1 MLDHQLTSPCFSSQQ
16 KNDFLNLFL
25 IVNHNYQKVLSI
37 MSTKAIT
44 KLFSQYVEDFIKSCD
59 SDDKEGILKEMM
71 SKESSKKIEEFVK
84 SNEIRKKRAEKVAK
98 DDKLPKK
105 PKNPYMVFCD
115 RHRSKI
121 SEDNKDKSSRE
132 ITSLMAEKW
141 SEKKLSNDDEFK
153 EIMSI
158 CEESKKLHDEQMR
171 QYNIENNIVVSV
183 KETPRDAFY
192 YFKLDQKKNLT
203 GISNMEIHHTLK
215 KQWKKLNEEKN
226 EIVKKYLQIATNNFG
241 TRDEVAVET
250 TEVTVESEVAVE
262 TELALETEV
271 VLETEVALEKSEK
284 KRVKKIKK
292 KISLDDQE
300 NEA

>member
-1 MLDHQLTSPCFSSQQ
+1 
-16 KNDFLNLFL
+16 
-25 IVNHNYQKVLSI
+25 

-84 SNEIRKKRAEKVAK
+84 SNEIRKKRSEKVN

-115 RHRSKI
+115 IHRSKI
-121 SEDNKDKSSRE
+121 TDDNKEKNSKE
-132 ITSLMAEKW
+132 ITSLLGEKW
-141 SEKKLSNDDEFK
+141 SEKKTLNDDEFR

-158 CEESKKLHDEQMR
+158 CEESKKLHLEQMTK
-171 QYNIENNIVVSV
+171 YNIENNIVVRVSESP
-183 KETPRDAFY
+183 KDAFY
-192 YFKLDQKKNLT
+192 YFKLDQKKNMS

-241 TRDEVAVET
+241 TGNEVVVENEIPVDDDSVVVAESDEV
-250 TEVTVESEVAVE
+250 
-262 TELALETEV
+262 V
-271 VLETEVALEKSEK
+271 VDTNEK
-284 KRVKKIKK
+284 KKFKKIRNKK
-292 KISLDDQE
+292 TAEESD
-300 NEA
+300 A

>member
-1 MLDHQLTSPCFSSQQ
+1 
-16 KNDFLNLFL
+16 
-25 IVNHNYQKVLSI
+25 

-59 SDDKEGILKEMM
+59 SDDKDGILKEMM

-84 SNEIRKKRAEKVAK
+84 SNEIKKKRVDKVK

-105 PKNPYMVFCD
+105 PKNPYLIFSE
-115 RHRSKI
+115 RYRSKI
-121 SEDNKDKSSRE
+121 YEDNKDKNSRE
-132 ITSLMAEKW
+132 ITSLVAEKW
-141 SEKKLSNDDEFK
+141 SEKKSSNDEEFK
-153 EIMSI
+153 EIMNI
-158 CEESKKLHDEQMR
+158 CDESKKLYEEQMK
-171 QYNIENNIVVSV
+171 QYNIENNIVVIV

-203 GISNMEIHHTLK
+203 GISKMEIHHTLK

-241 TRDEVAVET
+241 NRDEVV
-250 TEVTVESEVAVE
+250 S
-262 TELALETEV
+262 
-271 VLETEVALEKSEK
+271 ETEVASEETEVASETEVSVEKTEK
-284 KRVKKIKK
+284 KKVKKIKK
-292 KISLDDQE
+292 KIALDNQE